1 MAVLRNASQH
11 MLKSTIWSLVPA
23 IALVAPLV
31 VADSDHSSTA
41 LENAGVEAA
50 GGEMIVGEYAVP
62 AVKNGVIRSAT
73 VVLQVGDTP
82 PGAPGAVTSVN
93 SPFTNGAGAVGFTG
107 TAGEGFV
114 WRDAGITWLNSEAVG
129 NTLEGG
135 ESTMGI
141 GDAGQFI
148 YSPSLNG
155 EDSVWTHNGLLAVEN
170 TQAPGFDTGTV
181 STFHSRPT
189 MCPDGRVFWVSGF
202 NESGGTTTEGRM
214 LYTSSNATPAATQVV
229 LRSDDMVGGFTIDRP
244 SGIDFDYQ
252 ASDNGSHVIAVLF
265 MDTGSSSDDGFIY
278 VDGTLAAREA
288 DPSGGGDNWD
298 NFDSVS
304 INDDGDYLF
313 SGDTDGDSSAD
324 EFIAMNGSIAV
335 REGDTIDG
343 VQLTTAASVLGL
355 SLNNRGEAVHAWS
368 TGSGV
373 AEHLFV
379 ATDATQ
385 LADTSV
391 LVLSTGDAIDLD
403 GDGASD
409 ATVTDLE
416 TSSNTGPG
424 LWLAENGRVY
434 VEVELDDGMTL
445 LETILAIDVPLALFT
460 DDFETG
466 DTGGWSRTVL

>member
-1 MAVLRNASQH
+1 LTLAVTLSA
-11 MLKSTIWSLVPA
+11 
-23 IALVAPLV
+23 APGF
-31 VADSDHSSTA
+31 ADGDHGSTA
-41 LENAGVEAA
+41 LEKAGVEEAEDEIIVRNDAA
-50 GGEMIVGEYAVP
+50 P
-62 AVKNGVIRSAT
+62 TVKNGVVRSAT
-73 VVLQVGDTP
+73 VVLQTGDTP
-82 PGAPGAVTSVN
+82 FGAPGAVTSFN

-114 WRDAGITWLNSEAVG
+114 WRDAGITWLNSDAVG
-129 NTLEGG
+129 NTLAGG

-141 GDAGQFI
+141 GDDGQFI

-170 TQAPGFDTGTV
+170 TQAPGFATGTV

-189 MCPDGRVFWVSGF
+189 MCPDGRTFWVSGF

-214 LYTSSNATPAATQVV
+214 LYTSNNATPAATQVV
-229 LRSDDMVGGFTIDRP
+229 LRSDDMIGGFAIDRP

-252 ASDNGSHVIAVLF
+252 GSDDGTHLIAVLF
-265 MDTGSSSDDGFIY
+265 MDTGSSVDDGFLY
-278 VDGTLAAREA
+278 VDGALVAREA
-288 DPSGGGDNWD
+288 DPSGEGDNWD

-313 SGDTDGDSSAD
+313 SGDTDSDTSAD
-324 EFIAMNGSIAV
+324 EFIAMNGAIAI

-355 SLNNRGEAVHAWS
+355 SLNNRGEAVHAWT
-368 TGSGV
+368 TGSG
-373 AEHLFV
+373 AGEHLFV
-379 ATDATQ
+379 ATDAAQ
-385 LADTSV
+385 LASTSM

-416 TSSNTGPG
+416 TSPATGPG
-424 LWLAENGRVY
+424 LWLAENARVY
-434 VEVELDDGMTL
+434 VEVELDDGITQF
-445 LETILAIDVPLALFT
+445 ETILAMDVPLTLFA

-466 DTGGWSRTVL
+466 DTGTWSSAVP